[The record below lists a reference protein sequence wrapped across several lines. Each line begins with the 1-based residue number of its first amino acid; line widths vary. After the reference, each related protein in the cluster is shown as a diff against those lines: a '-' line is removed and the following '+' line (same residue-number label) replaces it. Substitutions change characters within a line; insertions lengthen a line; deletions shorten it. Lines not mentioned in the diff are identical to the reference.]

1 MVSRRYTVGN
11 VVEFTRDG
19 PINITIEELSCDRQQ
34 EQGARDRGPSG
45 SEDFPQ
51 PEGGAGDTNVR
62 KETDSEWS
70 PPPLPSRPPRLS
82 LPVNRP
88 SLNITP
94 PLQQSPSL
102 LSPPEEDLPM
112 LLINRRRSN
121 IPLPEILETPEDEDK
136 GMKLFLQQRRKSITN
151 CWVRGAASLG
161 PEFLRLRVLIHT
173 TKVRTLLLGRNRNG
187 VLDAS
192 SL

>member
-1 MVSRRYTVGN
+1 
-11 VVEFTRDG
+11 
-19 PINITIEELSCDRQQ
+19 
-34 EQGARDRGPSG
+34 
-45 SEDFPQ
+45 
-51 PEGGAGDTNVR
+51 
-62 KETDSEWS
+62 
-70 PPPLPSRPPRLS
+70 
-82 LPVNRP
+82 
-88 SLNITP
+88 
-94 PLQQSPSL
+94 
-102 LSPPEEDLPM
+102 M